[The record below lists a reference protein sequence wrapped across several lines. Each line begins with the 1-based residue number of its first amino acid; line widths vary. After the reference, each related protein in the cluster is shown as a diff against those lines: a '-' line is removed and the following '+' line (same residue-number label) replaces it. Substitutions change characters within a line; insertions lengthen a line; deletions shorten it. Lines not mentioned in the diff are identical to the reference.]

1 MSTIQD
7 NLKLDEENFVAW
19 NAHDVD
25 HALSLYADDIVFVD
39 VGSTQAFRGKQAVR
53 QYIQAWFSA
62 FPDMKITVKNRVI
75 SDDQLAGEIEFVG
88 TNKGAIALS
97 PDVPPIPA
105 TGKKING
112 KGTYFVHIKN
122 GKAKEVHTYPDLA
135 GMLMQLGLMPMP
147 NSVGHH

>member
-88 TNKGAIALS
+88 TNKGTISLS